1 MGLVPGTY
9 NPSFRGRENMKGNSL
24 EEKKNPHEEHR
35 ARMKQRFV
43 EEGLNAFEDHQVLEM
58 LLFYTIPRKDTNEM
72 AHRLLEKFGTLESL
86 FDASPE
92 EIEQKGRVSRNT
104 AVFLSMVPQLARKYM
119 ILKQGKKPVLD
130 SSAKAGQFITS
141 LFIGKSY
148 EAFYVCCLNSQNQLN
163 YAALVHEGTINEAPV
178 YPRLIVETA
187 LRYQAS
193 SIILAHNHPG
203 GSLKPSGA
211 DIEVT
216 RKICDA
222 MKTISIPVIDH
233 MIAAGSNYFSFAENG
248 LL

>member
-1 MGLVPGTY
+1 MGK
-9 NPSFRGRENMKGNSL
+9 SMDE
-24 EEKKNPHEEHR
+24 NPHKGHR
-35 ARMKQRFV
+35 EKLKQRFI
-43 EEGLNAFEDHQVLEM
+43 EEGLGSFADHQVLEM

-92 EIEQKGRVSRNT
+92 ELMRKGDVTRNT
-104 AVFLSMVPQLARKYM
+104 AVFLSMIPELARRYM
-119 ILKQGKKPVLD
+119 IIKQGKKPILD
-130 SSAKAGQFITS
+130 SSSKAGEFVKS
-141 LFIGKSY
+141 LFIGKNY

-193 SIILAHNHPG
+193 SVILAHNHPG
-203 GSLKPSGA
+203 GSQRPSGA

-222 MKTISIPVIDH
+222 LKTISITVIDH
-233 MIAAGSNYFSFAENG
+233 MIAAGDSYYSFAENG

>member
-1 MGLVPGTY
+1 MGK
-9 NPSFRGRENMKGNSL
+9 SMD
-24 EEKKNPHEEHR
+24 KNPHKGHR
-35 ARMKQRFV
+35 EKLKQRFI
-43 EEGLNAFEDHQVLEM
+43 EEGLGSFADHQVLEM

-92 EIEQKGRVSRNT
+92 ELMRKGDVTRNT
-104 AVFLSMVPQLARKYM
+104 AVFLSMIPELARRYM
-119 ILKQGKKPVLD
+119 IIKQGKKPILD
-130 SSAKAGQFITS
+130 SSSKAGEFVKS
-141 LFIGKSY
+141 LFIGKNY

-193 SIILAHNHPG
+193 SVILAHNHPG
-203 GSLKPSGA
+203 GSQRPSGA

-222 MKTISIPVIDH
+222 LKTISITVIDH
-233 MIAAGSNYFSFAENG
+233 MIAAGDSYYSFAENG

>member
-1 MGLVPGTY
+1 
-9 NPSFRGRENMKGNSL
+9 MKESSL
-24 EEKKNPHEEHR
+24 EKQQEKKNPHEEHR

-58 LLFYTIPRKDTNEM
+58 LLFYTIPRRDTNVL
-72 AHRLLEKFGTLESL
+72 AHRLLDKFGTLESL
-86 FDASPE
+86 FDTSPE
-92 EIEQKGRVSRNT
+92 EIQKKGRVSRNT
-104 AVFLSMVPQLARKYM
+104 AIFLSMIPQLARKYM

-141 LFIGKSY
+141 LFIGKNY

-203 GSLKPSGA
+203 GSLKPSRA

>member
-1 MGLVPGTY
+1 MSGNLHEGH
-9 NPSFRGRENMKGNSL
+9 REKMK
-24 EEKKNPHEEHR
+24 R
-35 ARMKQRFV
+35 RFI
-43 EEGLNAFEDHQVLEM
+43 EEGLDSFEDHQVLEL
-58 LLFYTIPRKDTNEM
+58 LLFYTIPRKDTNEL
-72 AHRLLEKFGTLESL
+72 AHRIIGKFGTLDCL

-92 EIEQKGRVSRNT
+92 EIVKKGGVSINT
-104 AVFLSMVPQLARKYM
+104 AVFLSMIPQLSKRYM
-119 ILKQGKKPVLD
+119 MLKQGKRPFLD
-130 SSAKAGQFITS
+130 SSAKAGQFVKS
-141 LFIGKSY
+141 LFIGKNY

-193 SIILAHNHPG
+193 SVILAHNHPG
-203 GSLKPSGA
+203 GSLRPSSA

-222 MKTISIPVIDH
+222 LNTISVSVVDH
-233 MIAAGSNYFSFAENG
+233 MIAAGDSYFSFAENG

>member
-1 MGLVPGTY
+1 MSGNVHEGH
-9 NPSFRGRENMKGNSL
+9 REK
-24 EEKKNPHEEHR
+24 
-35 ARMKQRFV
+35 MKQRFV
-43 EEGLNAFEDHQVLEM
+43 EEGLGSFEDHQVLEM
-58 LLFYTIPRKDTNEM
+58 LLFYTIPRKDTNVM
-72 AHRLLEKFGTLESL
+72 AHHLLGRFGTLESL

-92 EIEQKGRVSRNT
+92 EIQRKGEVSRNT
-104 AVFLSMVPQLARKYM
+104 AIFLSMVPELARRYM
-119 ILKQGKKPVLD
+119 LMKQGKKPVLD
-130 SSAKAGQFITS
+130 SSAKAGHFITS

-148 EAFYVCCLNSQNQLN
+148 EAFYVCCLNSQNHLI

-187 LRYQAS
+187 LRYKAS

>member
-1 MGLVPGTY
+1 MSRNLHEGH
-9 NPSFRGRENMKGNSL
+9 REKV
-24 EEKKNPHEEHR
+24 
-35 ARMKQRFV
+35 KQRFI
-43 EEGLNAFEDHQVLEM
+43 EEGLNAFEDHQVLEL

-86 FDASPE
+86 FDSKPE
-92 EIEQKGRVSRNT
+92 ELIKKGKVTRNT
-104 AVFLSMVPQLARKYM
+104 AIFLSMVPELARRYM
-119 ILKQGKKPVLD
+119 MLKQGRKPVLD
-130 SSAKAGQFITS
+130 SSSKAGQFITT
-141 LFIGKSY
+141 LFIGKTY

-187 LRYQAS
+187 LRHQAS

-203 GSLKPSGA
+203 GSLKPSNA

-222 MKTISIPVIDH
+222 MKTISVSVIDH
-233 MIAAGSNYFSFAENG
+233 MIAAGNNYFSFAENG

>member
-1 MGLVPGTY
+1 MKNETYKMGKSTD
-9 NPSFRGRENMKGNSL
+9 E
-24 EEKKNPHEEHR
+24 NPHKGHR
-35 ARMKQRFV
+35 EKLKKRFI
-43 EEGLNAFEDHQVLEM
+43 EEGLGSFADHQVLEM

-92 EIEQKGRVSRNT
+92 DLIRKGDVTPNT
-104 AVFLSMVPQLARKYM
+104 AVFLSMIPELARRYM
-119 ILKQGKKPVLD
+119 IIKQGKKPILD
-130 SSAKAGQFITS
+130 SSSRAGEFVKS
-141 LFIGKSY
+141 LFVGKNY

-187 LRYQAS
+187 LRHKAS
-193 SIILAHNHPG
+193 SVILAHNHPG
-203 GSLKPSGA
+203 GSLRPSGA

-222 MKTISIPVIDH
+222 LKTISITVIDH
-233 MIAAGSNYFSFAENG
+233 MIAAGDSYYSFAENG

>member
-1 MGLVPGTY
+1 MKHIKDETCNMGK
-9 NPSFRGRENMKGNSL
+9 SMDE
-24 EEKKNPHEEHR
+24 NPHKGHR
-35 ARMKQRFV
+35 EKLKQRFI
-43 EEGLNAFEDHQVLEM
+43 EEGLGSFADHQVLEM

-92 EIEQKGRVSRNT
+92 ELMRKGDVTRNT
-104 AVFLSMVPQLARKYM
+104 AVFLSMIPELARRYM
-119 ILKQGKKPVLD
+119 IIKQGKKPILD
-130 SSAKAGQFITS
+130 SSSKAGEFVKS
-141 LFIGKSY
+141 LFIGKNY

-193 SIILAHNHPG
+193 SVILAHNHPG
-203 GSLKPSGA
+203 GSQRPSGA

-222 MKTISIPVIDH
+222 LKTISITVIDH
-233 MIAAGSNYFSFAENG
+233 MIAAGDSYYSFAENG